1 MEMMPDESKPAST
14 YEFFLGIADR
24 FGVPCLILAALLWM
38 VRDAGMAL
46 HATLLQPVV
55 KSHTQFLEATQET
68 LKEIGKTQDK
78 QADTL
83 QELAAGQRDLQHAV
97 SRIPQAG
104 TQN

>member
-1 MEMMPDESKPAST
+1 
-14 YEFFLGIADR
+14 
-24 FGVPCLILAALLWM
+24 
-38 VRDAGMAL
+38 
-46 HATLLQPVV
+46 V

-83 QELAAGQRDLQHAV
+83 QELASGQRDLQHAV

-104 TQN
+104 SQN

>member
-1 MEMMPDESKPAST
+1 MEMMPDESKPAGT

-38 VRDAGMAL
+38 VRDAGIAL
-46 HATLLQPVV
+46 HTTVLQPVV
-55 KSHTQFLEATQET
+55 QSHTKFLDATQET
-68 LKEIGKTQDK
+68 LKEIGHTQDK

-83 QELAAGQRDLQHAV
+83 QELANGQRDLQHAV
-97 SRIPQAG
+97 SRIPQPG

>member
-1 MEMMPDESKPAST
+1 MEVMQDETKPAST

-24 FGVPCLILAALLWM
+24 FGVPCLILAAVLWM
-38 VRDAGMAL
+38 IRDAGMAL
-46 HATLLQPVV
+46 HTTLLQPVV

-68 LKEIGKTQDK
+68 LKKIGETQDK

-83 QELAAGQRDLQHAV
+83 QELATGQRDLQHAV

-104 TQN
+104 SQN

>member
-1 MEMMPDESKPAST
+1 MPDEQKPSGT

-24 FGVPCLILAALLWM
+24 FGVPCLILAAVLWM
-38 VRDAGMAL
+38 IRDAGLAL
-46 HATLLQPVV
+46 HATVLVPVV
-55 KSHTQFLEATQET
+55 QSHTKFLDATQET
-68 LKEIGKTQDK
+68 LREIGKVQDK

-104 TQN
+104 SQN